1 MKIQAKQKY
10 TLSDVA
16 AVALQKEKITVAN
29 YTDVNVCRSYLENI
43 LKKPNVVHYGIN
55 TGFGALSQKIIPAKD
70 LKQLQINLVRSHC
83 TGVGQPL
90 SIEMTRAAMFLRL
103 VCLLRGHSGVRKD
116 VIELIVNF
124 LNLNITPYVPSR
136 GSVGASGDL
145 APLAHIALTL
155 VGEGKVFYQDKLCD
169 TASILKKCGLKPLV
183 LEAKEGLA
191 LINGTS
197 VLTAL
202 GSVALYQTHLLFEW
216 SNIIAAMTID
226 AMQGS
231 IKPFHQK
238 IQQVKPHPGQVLVAK
253 KIQSLLKG
261 SKILNNHANCE
272 RVQDPY
278 SLRCIPQVHGAIYQT
293 LQHATQVLE
302 LELNAVTDNPL
313 IFPADDLIVSGGN
326 FHGEAASFAMDYL
339 AMGLAE
345 LANIS
350 ERRIEKMMNPAFS
363 QLPAFLTKN
372 SGLNSGLMIAQVT
385 AAALASENKI
395 FAHPATVDN
404 VPTSTDKEDHVSMG
418 LTSGLKL
425 QQVLENTRN
434 VLAIELLCATQC
446 LDFLRPLKSSK
457 SIEELYSLVRTFVP
471 TLNQDRV
478 LSENIKN
485 LSDLLQNPVP
495 ANIY

>member
-1 MKIQAKQKY
+1 MKIDSEKIY
-10 TLSDVA
+10 TLKDIA
-16 AVALQKEKITVAN
+16 QVALYREKITVAN
-29 YTDVNVCRSYLENI
+29 FEKVIQCRNYLETI
-43 LKKPNVVHYGIN
+43 LQKTYQVHYGIN
-55 TGFGALSQKIIPAKD
+55 TGFGALAQKIIPSKD

-83 TGVGQPL
+83 TGVGELL
-90 SIEMTRAAMFLRL
+90 SQEMTRAAIFLRL
-103 VCLLRGHSGVRKD
+103 ICLLKGHSGVRKE
-116 VIELIVNF
+116 VIELMVSF
-124 LNLNITPYVPSR
+124 LNYNIIPCVPSR

-145 APLAHIALTL
+145 APLAHIALCL
-155 VGEGKVFYQDKLCD
+155 IGEGKVTYNDKIHNTMD
-169 TASILKKCGLKPLV
+169 VLKKLKLKPLA

-202 GSVALYQTHLLFEW
+202 GSIALYQIHHLFDW
-216 SNIIAAMTID
+216 SNSIAALTID

-231 IKPFHQK
+231 VKPFHENIHQL
-238 IQQVKPHPGQVLVAK
+238 KPHPGQLKVAK
-253 KIQSLLKG
+253 CISTLLKG
-261 SKILNNHANCE
+261 SKILTSHANCE

-293 LQHATQVLE
+293 IKHATEVLE

-313 IFPADDLIVSGGN
+313 IFSEQNLILSGGN

-339 AMGLAE
+339 AMGLTE

-363 QLPAFLTKN
+363 QLPAFLTKD
-372 SGLNSGLMIAQVT
+372 SGLNSGMMIAQVT

-395 FAHPATVDN
+395 FAHPATIDN
-404 VPTSTDKEDHVSMG
+404 IPTSTDKEDHVSMG

-425 QQVLENTRN
+425 QQVLENTRH

-457 SIEELYSLVRTFVP
+457 PLELLYTKVRTIVKP
-471 TLNQDRV
+471 LVTDRV
-478 LSENIKN
+478 LADDIKN
-485 LSDLLQNPVP
+485 LAQLLTHP
-495 ANIY
+495 AP

>member
-1 MKIQAKQKY
+1 MKISSQQIY
-10 TLSDVA
+10 TLHDVA
-16 AVALQKEKITVAN
+16 KVAIHHETISVSSYK
-29 YTDVNVCRSYLENI
+29 DVLNCRSYLEKI
-43 LKKPNVVHYGIN
+43 LKDPTAIHYGIN
-55 TGFGALSQKIIPAKD
+55 TGFGALSQKIIPSKD

-90 SIEMTRAAMFLRL
+90 SITITRAAMFLRL
-103 VCLLRGHSGVRKD
+103 ICLLRGHSGVRKD
-116 VIELIVNF
+116 VIELMVSF
-124 LNLNITPYVPSR
+124 LNNNIIPYVPSR

-145 APLAHIALTL
+145 APLAHIALAL
-155 VGEGKVFYQDKLCD
+155 IGEGKVFYKNAIYN
-169 TASILKKCGLKPLV
+169 TADILKKLQLKPLS

-202 GSVALYQTHLLFEW
+202 GSIALYHSKILFEW
-216 SNIIAAMTID
+216 SNYISAMTID

-231 IKPFHQK
+231 IAPFHKK
-238 IQQVKPHPGQVLVAK
+238 IQQAKPHPGQILVAQ
-253 KIQSLLKG
+253 KIESLLKD
-261 SKILNNHANCE
+261 SKILNNHAHCG

-293 LQHATQVLE
+293 LNHATDVLE
-302 LELNAVTDNPL
+302 RELNAITDNPL
-313 IFPADDLIVSGGN
+313 IFPADNLIVSGGN

-350 ERRIEKMMNPAFS
+350 ERRIEKMMNPSFS

-425 QQVLENTRN
+425 QQVLENTRH

-457 SIEELYSLVRTFVP
+457 TMEEMYSLVRATVP
-471 TLNQDRV
+471 TLKEDRV
-478 LSENIKN
+478 LSEDIKN
-485 LSDLLQNPVP
+485 LSELLLISP
-495 ANIY
+495 AFTI

>member
-1 MKIQAKQKY
+1 MEIHSSKKY
-10 TLSDVA
+10 TIQDVA
-16 AVALQKEKITVAN
+16 DVAISGKKISVKD
-29 YTDVNVCRSYLENI
+29 YDKVNSCRNYLENI
-43 LKKPNVVHYGIN
+43 LKKPNQIHYGIN
-55 TGFGALSQKIIPAKD
+55 TGFGALSQKVIPAKD

-83 TGVGQPL
+83 TGVGNPL
-90 SIEMTRAAMFLRL
+90 NHEITRAAMFLRL
-103 VCLLRGHSGVRKD
+103 ICLLQGHSGVRKD
-116 VIELIVNF
+116 VIELMVNF
-124 LNLNITPYVPSR
+124 LNYNIVPYVPAR

-145 APLAHIALTL
+145 APLAHIALCL
-155 VGEGKVFYQDKLCD
+155 VGEGKVFYQGNLLD
-169 TASILKKCGLKPLV
+169 TISVLNQVGLKPLV

-202 GSVALYQTHLLFEW
+202 GAIALHEIQMLFDW
-216 SNIIAAMTID
+216 SNVIAALTID

-231 IKPFHQK
+231 IKPFHEK
-238 IQQVKPHPGQVLVAK
+238 IHQLKPHQGQIEVAE
-253 KIQSLLKG
+253 KISALLKD
-261 SKILNNHANCE
+261 SKILNNHEQCS

-278 SLRCIPQVHGAIYQT
+278 SIRCIPQVHGAIFQT
-293 LQHATQVLE
+293 LKHSKEVLE
-302 LELNAVTDNPL
+302 TEINSVTDNPL
-313 IFPADDLIVSGGN
+313 IFVDENLIVSGGN

-372 SGLNSGLMIAQVT
+372 SGLNSGMMIAQVT

-395 FAHPATVDN
+395 FAHPATIDN
-404 VPTSTDKEDHVSMG
+404 IPTSTDKEDHVSMG

-425 QQVLENTRN
+425 QQVLENTRH
-434 VLAIELLCATQC
+434 VLAIELLCAAQC

-457 SIEELYSLVRTFVP
+457 SLETLYDKVRTFVEP
-471 TLNQDRV
+471 LTEDRV
-478 LSENIKN
+478 LAEDIKN
-485 LSDLLQNPVP
+485 IAILLRTPVKL
-495 ANIY
+495 

>member
-1 MKIQAKQKY
+1 MKIHADQIY
-10 TLSDVA
+10 TINDVA
-16 AVALQKEKITVAN
+16 EVALYYKNFSIKDYNKVTR
-29 YTDVNVCRSYLENI
+29 CRNYLENI
-43 LKKPNVVHYGIN
+43 LKQPNQIHYGIN
-55 TGFGALSQKIIPAKD
+55 TGFGALSQKIIPSKD

-83 TGVGQPL
+83 TGVGAPL
-90 SIEMTRAAMFLRL
+90 SAEVTRAAMFLRL
-103 VCLLRGHSGVRKD
+103 ICLLKGHSGVRAE
-116 VIELIVNF
+116 VIELIQAF
-124 LNLNITPYVPSR
+124 LNHNIIPYVPAR

-145 APLAHIALTL
+145 APLAHIALCL
-155 VGEGKVFYQDKLCD
+155 IGEGRVTFENKLQD
-169 TASILKKCGLKPLV
+169 TMPVLKKLKLKPLS

-202 GSVALYQTHLLFEW
+202 GTLALHQINILFEW
-216 SNIIAAMTID
+216 SNIIAALTID

-231 IKPFHQK
+231 IKPFHEK
-238 IQQVKPHPGQVLVAK
+238 IHSLKPHPGQVLVAQ
-253 KIQSLLKG
+253 KISSLLKG
-261 SKILNNHANCE
+261 SKILTNHATCN

-278 SLRCIPQVHGAIYQT
+278 SLRCIPQVHGGIYQT
-293 LQHATQVLE
+293 LKHATDVLE
-302 LELNAVTDNPL
+302 IEINAVTDNPL
-313 IFPADDLIVSGGN
+313 IFEKDNLIVSGGN

-395 FAHPATVDN
+395 FAHPATIDN

-425 QQVLENTRN
+425 QQVLENTRH

-446 LDFLRPLKSSK
+446 LDLLRPLKTSK
-457 SIEELYSLVRTFVP
+457 SLEAVYQKVRTIVRP
-471 TLNQDRV
+471 LEQDRV
-478 LSENIKN
+478 LSEDINN
-485 LSDLLQNPVP
+485 LSNLLKAPF
-495 ANIY
+495 

>member
-1 MKIQAKQKY
+1 MKIHADQVY
-10 TLSDVA
+10 TISDIADVA
-16 AVALQKEKITVAN
+16 LHYKKLSVKDYNK
-29 YTDVNVCRSYLENI
+29 VNSCRKYLEGV
-43 LKKPNVVHYGIN
+43 LKKPNQVHYGIN

-83 TGVGQPL
+83 TGVGSPL
-90 SIEMTRAAMFLRL
+90 TPEVTRASMFLRL
-103 VCLLRGHSGVRKD
+103 ICLLKGNSGVRKD
-116 VIELIVNF
+116 VIELLVDF
-124 LNLNITPYVPSR
+124 LNHNIIPHVPSR

-145 APLAHIALTL
+145 APLAHIALCLIGEGQVFYEDKLQDTL
-155 VGEGKVFYQDKLCD
+155 VV
-169 TASILKKCGLKPLV
+169 LKKLKLKPLS

-202 GSVALYQTHLLFEW
+202 GSLALYQINILFEW
-216 SNIIAAMTID
+216 SNIIAALTID

-231 IKPFHQK
+231 IKPFHEK
-238 IQQVKPHPGQVLVAK
+238 IHGLKPHPGQIKVAN
-253 KIQSLLKG
+253 KISTLLKG
-261 SKILNNHANCE
+261 SKILTNHANCN

-278 SLRCIPQVHGAIYQT
+278 SLRCIPQVHGAIFQT
-293 LQHATQVLE
+293 LTHALEVLE
-302 LELNAVTDNPL
+302 TEINSVTDNPL
-313 IFPADDLIVSGGN
+313 IFEQENLIISGGN

-363 QLPAFLTKN
+363 QLPAFLTKD

-395 FAHPATVDN
+395 FAHPATIDN

-425 QQVLENTRN
+425 QQVLENTRH

-446 LDFLRPLKSSK
+446 LEFLRPLKTSK
-457 SIEELYSLVRTFVP
+457 PLEDIYLRVRKIVKP
-471 TLNQDRV
+471 LEADRV
-478 LSENIKN
+478 LANDIKN
-485 LSDLLQNPVP
+485 LAQLLTSAPH
-495 ANIY
+495 

>member
-1 MKIQAKQKY
+1 MKIQSEQIY
-10 TLSDVA
+10 TLNDIADVA
-16 AVALQKEKITVAN
+16 LN
-29 YTDVNVCRSYLENI
+29 YKKFSIKDFKKVNSCRNYLEDI
-43 LKKPNVVHYGIN
+43 LKKPNQVHYGIN

-83 TGVGQPL
+83 TGVGSPL
-90 SIEMTRAAMFLRL
+90 SPEFTRAAMFLRL
-103 VCLLRGHSGVRKD
+103 ICLLKGHSGVRQE
-116 VIELIVNF
+116 VIELMVDF
-124 LNLNITPYVPSR
+124 LNHNIIPYVPSR

-145 APLAHIALTL
+145 APLAHIALCL
-155 VGEGKVFYQDKLCD
+155 IGEGKVTYQNKLQD
-169 TASILKKCGLKPLV
+169 TLIVLKKLKLKPLK

-202 GSVALYQTHLLFEW
+202 GTLALYQINILFEW
-216 SNIIAAMTID
+216 SNIIAALTID

-238 IQQVKPHPGQVLVAK
+238 IHAAKPHPGQIKVAA
-253 KIQSLLKG
+253 KISALLQG
-261 SKILNNHANCE
+261 SKILSNHANCG

-293 LQHATQVLE
+293 LQHALEVLE
-302 LELNAVTDNPL
+302 IEINSITDNPL
-313 IFPADDLIVSGGN
+313 IFEQDNLIVSGGN
-326 FHGEAASFAMDYL
+326 FHGEAASFVMDYL
-339 AMGLAE
+339 AIGLAE

-350 ERRIEKMMNPAFS
+350 ERRIEKMMNPSFS
-363 QLPAFLTKN
+363 QLPAFLTKD

-425 QQVLENTRN
+425 QQVLENTRHI
-434 VLAIELLCATQC
+434 LAIELLCATQC
-446 LDFLRPLKSSK
+446 LDFLRPLKTSK
-457 SIEELYSLVRTFVP
+457 ALEELYVKVRTIVKP
-471 TLNQDRV
+471 LETDRV
-478 LSENIKN
+478 LSEDIKN
-485 LSDLLQNPVP
+485 LSQLLSKSP
-495 ANIY
+495 NITQ